1 MAGNMIESML
11 EHSLRFD
18 SLLNAQAGSLAQ
30 RNVFTVRSGSIDG
43 NDSLIIHAH
52 SYR

>member
-1 MAGNMIESML
+1 ML

-18 SLLNAQAGSLAQ
+18 SLLNAQAGSLVQ
-30 RNVFTVRSGSIDG
+30 RNVFLVESGSIDD
-43 NDSLIIHAH
+43 NDSLIIHAR